1 MTNSVETLRQMRIL
15 RAVEPLFMTLDSD
28 PNDTI
33 EKAITLLVRSGR
45 VKLGDRL
52 IVATDILSHD
62 RLVDTVQ
69 MRTVR

>member
-1 MTNSVETLRQMRIL
+1 MS
-15 RAVEPLFMTLDSD
+15 FDSD

-33 EKAITLLVRSGR
+33 ERAITLLVRGGW

-62 RLVDTVQ
+62 RLVDSIQV
-69 MRTVR
+69 RTVR